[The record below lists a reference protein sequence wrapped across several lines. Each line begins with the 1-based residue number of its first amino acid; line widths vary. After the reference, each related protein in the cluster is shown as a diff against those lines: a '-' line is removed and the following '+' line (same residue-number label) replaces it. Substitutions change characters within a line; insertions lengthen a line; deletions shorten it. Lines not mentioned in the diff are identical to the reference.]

1 MMDIYDFAMKMEQ
14 DGEAYY
20 RKMAN
25 MSGNAALKSI
35 LLELA
40 KDEVKHYHIFKKF
53 KEGDFSVAS
62 EMQSSST
69 KVFQGAKNIFQKL
82 SSKPQTFDF
91 GADVISTWREAQMI
105 EKKSE
110 DFYRD
115 KVKSAENEKAK
126 NTILLIA
133 DEEHKH
139 WTLIESVI
147 RFLERPK
154 QWLENAEWNN
164 LKEY

>member
-1 MMDIYDFAMKMEQ
+1 MDIYDFAMKMEQ

-20 RKMAN
+20 KKMAG
-25 MSGNAALKSI
+25 MTGNAPLKNI
-35 LLELA
+35 LLGLA
-40 KDEVKHYHIFKKF
+40 QDEVKHYHIFRRF
-53 KEGDFSVAS
+53 KEGDLSAVS

-69 KVFQGAKNIFQKL
+69 KVFQGARNIFQSL
-82 SSKPQTFDF
+82 SNKAANFDF
-91 GADVISTWREAQMI
+91 GAEVVSTWREAQKI

-115 KVKSAENEKAK
+115 KAKTTENDKIK
-126 NTILLIA
+126 KTILLIA

-139 WTLIESVI
+139 WTLIENVI
-147 RFLERPK
+147 RFLDRPK

-164 LKEY
+164 LEEY

>member
-1 MMDIYDFAMKMEQ
+1 MDIYDFAMKMEQ

-20 RKMAN
+20 KKMAL

-40 KDEVKHYHIFKKF
+40 QDEVKHYHIFRRF
-53 KEGDFSVAS
+53 KEGDLSAAS
-62 EMQSSST
+62 EMQSSGT
-69 KVFQGAKNIFQKL
+69 QVFQGAKNVFQKL
-82 SSKPQTFDF
+82 ASKPQTFDF
-91 GADVISTWREAQMI
+91 GIDVVATWREAQKI

-115 KVKSAENEKAK
+115 KAK
-126 NTILLIA
+126 TSEDGKIKKTILLIA

-139 WTLIESVI
+139 WTLIENVI

-164 LKEY
+164 LEEY

>member
-1 MMDIYDFAMKMEQ
+1 MDIYDFAMKMEQ

-20 RKMAN
+20 KKMAA
-25 MSGNAALKSI
+25 MSGNSTLKNI

-40 KDEVKHYHIFKKF
+40 QDEVKHYNIFKKF
-53 KEGDFSVAS
+53 KGGDFSAAS

-69 KVFQGAKNIFQKL
+69 KVFQGARNIFQKL

-91 GADVISTWREAQMI
+91 GVDIISTWREAQKI

-115 KVKSAENEKAK
+115 KAKSTENEKARK
-126 NTILLIA
+126 TILLIA

-139 WTLIESVI
+139 WTLIENVI

-164 LKEY
+164 LEEY